1 MIALSIFRQLA
12 TRRPVGFLGQ
22 KSLRIGSIRCHNASG
37 ICQIVPNGLRLD
49 LRRFMVVAPIAAT
62 IPYAAKSETSSN
74 VWNLSVISVLSCSAW
89 ILERPSRVCWIAV

>member
-62 IPYAAKSETSSN
+62 NGDLFGYKSYMQWAFRRFSDSY
-74 VWNLSVISVLSCSAW
+74 
-89 ILERPSRVCWIAV
+89 